1 MALLSAAERATY
13 EWQLDIPGFGEEAQA
28 KLRAS
33 TALISRCGGLGGPLA
48 YSLAGAGIGRL
59 IIAHGGNLQA
69 SDLNRQVLMTHDWV
83 GKPRIASIVR
93 RLREYTP
100 HVQVEGVGENIT
112 DDSAAALVG
121 RADIVFDCA
130 PLFEE
135 RFLMNRECVRQGKPM
150 VEAAMF
156 GLEGQVTS
164 IVPGRTPCLRC
175 LYPETPP
182 AWKRRFPV
190 LGAVSAMAGSIAAV
204 EGVKLLTGLGEPLTG
219 TLLYFDAATMVFQRI
234 PIQRRAE
241 CPECGGVRPGAG
253 YG

>member
-1 MALLSAAERATY
+1 MSHLGEAERATY
-13 EWQLDIPGFGEEAQA
+13 EWQLNIPGLGEEAQA

-59 IIAHGGNLQA
+59 IVAHGGNIKA
-69 SDLNRQVLMTHDWV
+69 SDLNRQVLMTHDWI

-93 RLREYTP
+93 RLREYNP
-100 HVQVEGVGENIT
+100 HVLVEGVGENI
-112 DDSAAALVG
+112 SEANAAALVG

-164 IVPGRTPCLRC
+164 IIPGRTPCLRC

-182 AWKRRFPV
+182 AWQRRFPV
-190 LGAVSAMAGSIAAV
+190 LGAVSAMAGAVAAV
-204 EGVKLLTGLGEPLTG
+204 EGVKLLTGLGTPLTG
-219 TLLYFDAATMVFQRI
+219 VLLYFDAATMLFQRI
-234 PIQRRAE
+234 PVQRRPE
-241 CPECGGVRPGAG
+241 CPECGS
-253 YG
+253 